1 MQVEGYSICGGAQ
14 ESGCCIPQDDSAK
27 EVNYMGNQNK
37 QGFHSSGF
45 SGYQQGGNFN
55 QNQGKGWRSHLGNHF
70 NKDQVGPSNKPPNQ
84 GPNLYER
91 TTKLEETLA
100 QFI

>member
-55 QNQGKGWRSHLGNHF
+55 QNQGKGWRSHLGNQ
-70 NKDQVGPSNKPPNQ
+70 NIKPEYTRLGEEQSPASNQV
-84 GPNLYER
+84 
-91 TTKLEETLA
+91 
-100 QFI
+100 QF